1 MSQTFDISYDL
12 GIAGRSVGKKMVGD
26 RSVRI
31 EQINVEASYDPI
43 AMKINRLDELKQKLL
58 NDADLS
64 QIWSFY
70 MDEFADI
77 PEFLDVGKPK
87 QDELL
92 TAILPQVCQQIF
104 GQTTKIKQL
113 FPIYI
118 AQYQFFH
125 APFFADKRIGGLIYF
140 EDIHTGL
147 IAVSAHFPATSKVHY
162 SRFSTSPAPT
172 SVMKGFGRKK

>member
-1 MSQTFDISYDL
+1 
-12 GIAGRSVGKKMVGD
+12 
-26 RSVRI
+26 
-31 EQINVEASYDPI
+31 
-43 AMKINRLDELKQKLL
+43 MKLHLLDELKQKLL

-64 QIWSFY
+64 EIWSFY

-77 PEFLDVGKPK
+77 SEFLDVGKPK
-87 QDELL
+87 QDGLL
-92 TAILPQVCQQIF
+92 TAVVPQVCQQIF
-104 GQTTKIKQL
+104 GQTTKINQL

-118 AQYQFFH
+118 DKYQFFH

-140 EDIHTGL
+140 EDVHTGL
-147 IAVSAHFPATSKVHY
+147 IAISANFPPTSKVHY

>member
-1 MSQTFDISYDL
+1 
-12 GIAGRSVGKKMVGD
+12 
-26 RSVRI
+26 
-31 EQINVEASYDPI
+31 
-43 AMKINRLDELKQKLL
+43 
-58 NDADLS
+58 
-64 QIWSFY
+64 
-70 MDEFADI
+70 
-77 PEFLDVGKPK
+77 VGKPK

-92 TAILPQVCQQIF
+92 TAIVPQVCLQIF
-104 GQTTKIKQL
+104 GQTTKVKQL

-140 EDIHTGL
+140 EDVHTGL

-162 SRFSTSPAPT
+162 SRFSTSPAPA